1 MRTVLAVMALIFV
14 AGVTT
19 ASAQQVRA
27 PASRP
32 EVILRDQDIFRPPP
46 RSPAERPYPPPRPE
60 IGGPMEPLPPL
71 PEMKPRV
78 GND

>member
-1 MRTVLAVMALIFV
+1 MRTVLAVMALILV
-14 AGVTT
+14 GGVTT
-19 ASAQQVRA
+19 ASAQHARA
-27 PASRP
+27 PGSRP
-32 EVILRDQDIFRPPP
+32 EVILRDQDIFRAPP
-46 RSPAERPYPPPRPE
+46 RSPAARPDRLPPPE

>member
-1 MRTVLAVMALIFV
+1 MRTVLPMMALILV

-19 ASAQQVRA
+19 ASAQRARA

-32 EVILRDQDIFRPPP
+32 EVTRDQDIFRAPP
-46 RSPAERPYPPPRPE
+46 RSPATRPDPAPRPE
-60 IGGPMEPLPPL
+60 IGRLMERVQPL

-78 GND
+78 GN

>member
-1 MRTVLAVMALIFV
+1 MRTVLVVMALILV
-14 AGVTT
+14 GGDTT
-19 ASAQQVRA
+19 ASAQHARV
-27 PASRP
+27 PGSRP
-32 EVILRDQDIFRPPP
+32 EIILRDQDIFRAPP

-78 GND
+78 AD